1 MAQNTSLVIKPVV
14 TEKSSAA
21 YEAAKIYTFRVEGK
35 ATKPAIRQAIQQMF
49 GVTVTDVRTIN
60 VRAKMRRPGGLGRGR
75 TGRRSPWKKAI
86 VVLKEGDVIP
96 IFEG

>member
-1 MAQNTSLVIKPVV
+1 MAQNAGIVIRPVV

-21 YEAAKIYTFRVEGK
+21 YEAAKTYTFRVEAR

-49 GVTVTDVRTIN
+49 GVTVTGVRTVT
-60 VRAKMRRPGGLGRGR
+60 VRAKERRPGGLGRGR
-75 TGRRSPWKKAI
+75 TGRRSAWKKAI